1 MSGFDLNPELRRN
14 LWLQCSWQRLVGG
27 LVVGCTIA
35 YALYAFGGFARL
47 FYYAN
52 FAVLII
58 FGMWGP
64 RRAADS
70 LAEEVGSGTWEMQR
84 MCGLSAWSMV
94 WGKLVG
100 GSSFVWYCGAL
111 ALTAYVIAG
120 YKLDYP
126 PGRTGNFWLGIY
138 LTVMGAA
145 LSHAAAFAIS
155 LLLMR
160 KTVFYRRL
168 TITLAQTVGF
178 LVYVLA
184 SGVDSVRV
192 LNDDEIVALP
202 EKTIGA
208 MSFSL
213 AILGAALGTLLLV
226 WTLVAAFRLMRA
238 ELQYRAWPWV
248 WLLFIA
254 FCVLLAGGVSLW
266 PDDGA
271 FGRIGTVFLILLL
284 LCYVSA
290 LADRRDPIRYRA
302 GLLALRR
309 GEIGRGLAE
318 LPWWLLSYLA
328 FLAATVFL
336 VASILLVPRDFFP
349 DSLFDAMLRFEILIS
364 YDNLAES
371 ILLVPLFLLRD
382 LLVLLWLSCGS
393 WRQRADMTWLVY
405 LALIYWP
412 LGIILTFSGYYGFI
426 TLVLPFAGDNVW
438 LNFAPILCQVGIA
451 GALLAVQWRDMM
463 RQGTRLPAI
472 AAS

>member
-1 MSGFDLNPELRRN
+1 MTAFDINPELRRN
-14 LWLQCSWQRLVGG
+14 LWLQCSWQRLVGA

-52 FAVLII
+52 FAILII

-100 GSSFVWYCGAL
+100 GSAFVWYCGFL
-111 ALTAYVIAG
+111 ALVAYVVAG
-120 YKLDYP
+120 HRLGYP
-126 PGRTGNFWLGIY
+126 PGRAGNFWVGIY

-160 KTVFYRRL
+160 KAVFYRRL
-168 TITLAQTVGF
+168 TITLAQTIGF

-192 LNDDEIVALP
+192 LNDDEIIVLP

-208 MSFSL
+208 MSLSL
-213 AILGAALGTLLLV
+213 AILGAALGTLLLA
-226 WTLVAAFRLMRA
+226 WTLVAALRLMRA

-248 WLLFIA
+248 WLVFLVFSA
-254 FCVLLAGGVSLW
+254 VVAGIVPLW
-266 PDDGA
+266 PENEA
-271 FGRIGTVFLILLL
+271 IGRIGTVFLILLL

-302 GLLALRR
+302 GLLAIRR
-309 GEIGRGLAE
+309 GEIARGCAE
-318 LPWWLLSYLA
+318 LPWWLLSYFALLIVTAILA
-328 FLAATVFL
+328 VNVAT
-336 VASILLVPRDFFP
+336 VPRDLFP
-349 DSLFDAMLRFEILIS
+349 DSLLDAMLRFDVLVS
-364 YDNLAES
+364 YENLVES

-382 LLVLLWLSCGS
+382 LLILLWLSCGP

-412 LGIILTFSGYYGFI
+412 LGIILAFSGYFGFI
-426 TLVLPFAGDNVW
+426 TVVLPFAGDNPL
-438 LNFAPILCQVGIA
+438 LNFGPVLFQVGAA
-451 GALLAVQWRDMM
+451 GILFAMQWGGVMLS
-463 RQGTRLPAI
+463 GTRLPAPV
-472 AAS
+472 SS

>member
-1 MSGFDLNPELRRN
+1 MIAFDINPELRRN

-27 LVVGCTIA
+27 LVVGGTIA

-52 FAVLII
+52 FAILII

-100 GSSFVWYCGAL
+100 GSAFVWYCGIL
-111 ALTAYVIAG
+111 ALVAYVIAG
-120 YKLDYP
+120 HRLGYP

-160 KTVFYRRL
+160 KAVFYRRL
-168 TITLAQTVGF
+168 TITLAQTIGF

-192 LNDDEIVALP
+192 LNEDEIIVLP

-226 WTLVAAFRLMRA
+226 WTLIAAFRLMRA

-248 WLLFIA
+248 WGLFIA
-254 FCVLLAGGVSLW
+254 FSAFVAGIVPLW
-266 PDDGA
+266 PEDEVI
-271 FGRIGTVFLILLL
+271 GRAGTVFLVLLL

-302 GLLALRR
+302 GLLAIQR
-309 GEIGRGLAE
+309 GEFARGLAE
-318 LPWWLLSYLA
+318 LPWWLLSYVA
-328 FLAATVFL
+328 FLIVTAIL
-336 VASILLVPRDFFP
+336 VVGIVAVPRDLFP
-349 DSLFDAMLRFEILIS
+349 DSLLDAMLRFDVLVS
-364 YDNLAES
+364 YENLAES
-371 ILLVPLFLLRD
+371 VLLVPLFLLRD
-382 LLVLLWLSCGS
+382 LLILLWLSCGS

-412 LGIILTFSGYYGFI
+412 LGIILAFSGYYDFI
-426 TLVLPFAGDNVW
+426 TVVLPFAGDNPIV
-438 LNFAPILCQVGIA
+438 NFGPVLCQVMVA
-451 GALLAVQWRDMM
+451 SLLLGVQWRDVM
-463 RQGTRLPAI
+463 RSGTSLSAV
-472 AAS
+472 AS

>member
-1 MSGFDLNPELRRN
+1 MIAFDINPELRRN

-27 LVVGCTIA
+27 LVVGGTIA

-52 FAVLII
+52 FAILII

-100 GSSFVWYCGAL
+100 GSAFVWYCGVL
-111 ALTAYVIAG
+111 ALVAYVIAG
-120 YKLDYP
+120 HRLGYP

-160 KTVFYRRL
+160 KAVFYRRL
-168 TITLAQTVGF
+168 TITLAQTIGF

-192 LNDDEIVALP
+192 LNEDEIIVLP

-226 WTLVAAFRLMRA
+226 WTLIAAFRLMRA

-248 WLLFIA
+248 WVLFIA
-254 FCVLLAGGVSLW
+254 FSAFVAGIVPLW
-266 PDDGA
+266 PEDQVI
-271 FGRIGTVFLILLL
+271 GRTGTVFLVLLL

-302 GLLALRR
+302 GLLAIQR
-309 GEIGRGLAE
+309 GEYARGLAE
-318 LPWWLLSYLA
+318 LPWWLLSYVA
-328 FLAATVFL
+328 FLIVTAILAIGI
-336 VASILLVPRDFFP
+336 VAVPRNLFP
-349 DSLFDAMLRFEILIS
+349 NSLLDAMLRFDVLVS
-364 YDNLAES
+364 YENLAES

-382 LLVLLWLSCGS
+382 LLVLLWLSCGA

-405 LALIYWP
+405 LALVYWP

-426 TLVLPFAGDNVW
+426 TVVLPFAGDNLL
-438 LNFAPILCQVGIA
+438 LNFVPILCQVVLA
-451 GALLAVQWRDMM
+451 GVLLCTQWRGVM
-463 RQGTRLPAI
+463 RSGTTLPVVI
-472 AAS
+472 N